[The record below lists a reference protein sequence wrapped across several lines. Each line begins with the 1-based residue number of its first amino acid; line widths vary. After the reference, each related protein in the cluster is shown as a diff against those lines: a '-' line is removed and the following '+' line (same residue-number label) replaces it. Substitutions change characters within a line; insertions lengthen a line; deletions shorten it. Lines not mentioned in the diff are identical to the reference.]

1 MGSLALATK
10 HINKELRNFFDLSQ
24 EAFARLIGVG
34 GEKAVE
40 DLQSIKESL
49 EAQIEQEE
57 IDRWLHA
64 PNPMFDGKTPVKAMI
79 EGKTDDILDILI
91 RLEEGIHN

>member
-10 HINKELRNFFDLSQ
+10 HIDKELRNFFDLSQ
-24 EAFARLIGVG
+24 EAFDKLIGIAKEGTIKDLRLI
-34 GEKAVE
+34 KA
-40 DLQSIKESL
+40 SL

-64 PNPMFDGKTPVKAMI
+64 PNPMFDGKTPVKAII

>member
-24 EAFARLIGVG
+24 KAFARLIGVG

-91 RLEEGIHN
+91 RLEEGIHH